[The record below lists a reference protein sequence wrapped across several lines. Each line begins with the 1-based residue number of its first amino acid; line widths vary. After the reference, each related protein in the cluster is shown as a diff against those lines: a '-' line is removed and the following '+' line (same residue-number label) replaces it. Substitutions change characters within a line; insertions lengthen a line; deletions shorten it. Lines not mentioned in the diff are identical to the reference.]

1 MLQFLVKNFR
11 KNSNRIPFFFE
22 RVTKKYADYLKQVL
36 KISGVRGFKD
46 DLNVKFKE
54 WSLNT
59 SHFNAQNDSSLS
71 DTYDYRLIC
80 KLAVES
86 EEIFSKFARNREYR
100 AILEHVTREQ
110 GFMYLNLIKNKEVMS
125 LIPKLQEINLGNPFK
140 FYYRGI
146 GMISPTYLRYLK
158 VVDDLKNI
166 FGNLDNFCIS
176 EVGAGYGGQAVV
188 IDRLFKIQ
196 SYSIYDLSYSCDL
209 IKKYTERLG
218 TEMPLS
224 FYRDSIENTSE
235 IDLFISNYAFSE
247 LKRDIQIAYLN
258 NLISKSKRGY
268 VVYNHITEGHFDSMD
283 VNEFKAR
290 IDGAEIFAEKPLT
303 FSGNQLVI
311 WGH

>member
-1 MLQFLVKNFR
+1 MLQFIVRNFR
-11 KNSNRIPFFFE
+11 KNFTKISFFFA
-22 RVTKKYADYLKQVL
+22 RKTKKYTEYLKQVL
-36 KISGVRGFKD
+36 IISGIRGFKD
-46 DLNVKFKE
+46 DLNIKFRE
-54 WSLNT
+54 WSLNG
-59 SHFNAQNDSSLS
+59 SHFNVQNDSSLS

-86 EEIFSKFARNREYR
+86 EEIFDKFARNREYR

-110 GFMYLNLIKNKEVMS
+110 GFEYLNSIKNKDVKS

-146 GMISPTYLRYLK
+146 GMVSPTYLRYLK
-158 VVDDLKNI
+158 VLDDLKNI

-188 IDRLFKIQ
+188 IDRLFKIK
-196 SYSIYDLSYSCDL
+196 SYSIYDLPYSCDL

-218 TEMPLS
+218 TEMPFS
-224 FYRDSIENTSE
+224 FYRDAIEHTSE

-247 LKRDIQIAYLN
+247 LKRDIQISYLN

-268 VVYNHITEGHFDSMD
+268 VIYNHITKGHFDSMD
-283 VNEFKAR
+283 ANEFITR
-290 IDGAEIFAEKPLT
+290 IDGAEIFVEKPLT
-303 FSGNQLVI
+303 FSGNHLVI